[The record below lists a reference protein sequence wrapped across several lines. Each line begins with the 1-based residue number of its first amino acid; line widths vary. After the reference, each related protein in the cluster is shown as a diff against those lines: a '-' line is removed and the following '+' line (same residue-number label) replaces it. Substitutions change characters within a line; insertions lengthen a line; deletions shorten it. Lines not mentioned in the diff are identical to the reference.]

1 MPQDL
6 EKTESNITVK
16 GIFIIP
22 TIDEI
27 KKRAS
32 EKEIAMLSKL
42 IPNLKVSPFVSYPVL
57 YQNESEKILCRI
69 LYGNYNYD
77 AYLKF
82 GRRSFNSFANSNI
95 GKVMMSLFGNSPQK
109 IIMNTQRLFDT
120 VTKGIKIETKKIS
133 ENKYST
139 RYYNDPYPL
148 GGTEGVLYGGL
159 EMLKLKNIDIKFI
172 DHGNQDHEFIMSW
185 Q

>member
-133 ENKYST
+133 ENKKNQEIFFNLTFVSLDSFKNPKTSST
-139 RYYNDPYPL
+139 FVIFYFHYI
-148 GGTEGVLYGGL
+148 T
-159 EMLKLKNIDIKFI
+159 
-172 DHGNQDHEFIMSW
+172 NQKKQTISVNCG
-185 Q
+185 

>member
-42 IPNLKVSPFVSYPVL
+42 IPNLKVSPFVSYPV
-57 YQNESEKILCRI
+57 
-69 LYGNYNYD
+69 
-77 AYLKF
+77 F
-82 GRRSFNSFANSNI
+82 
-95 GKVMMSLFGNSPQK
+95 
-109 IIMNTQRLFDT
+109 
-120 VTKGIKIETKKIS
+120 
-133 ENKYST
+133 
-139 RYYNDPYPL
+139 YYNDPYPL